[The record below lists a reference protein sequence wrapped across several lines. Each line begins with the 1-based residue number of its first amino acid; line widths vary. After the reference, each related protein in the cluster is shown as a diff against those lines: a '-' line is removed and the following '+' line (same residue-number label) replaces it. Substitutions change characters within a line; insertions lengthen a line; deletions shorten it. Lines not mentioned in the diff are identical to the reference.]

1 MRIKDLSEKTGLTA
15 YTIRYYEK
23 EGLLDHRHF
32 LRDENNYRNYNEKAI
47 ERLNFIR
54 MFQSVEFSLADLKD
68 YFQEREPHSPNYQEA
83 MDRVRLKIN
92 EIERKKAVCDQIIGK
107 LNWMLE
113 YKLALVNDPER
124 AKALLIEH
132 PLDRA

>member
-32 LRDENNYRNYNEKAI
+32 QRDANNYRNYNEKAI

-54 MFQSVEFSLADLKD
+54 MFQSVECSLADLRD
-68 YFQEREPHSPNYQEA
+68 YFQERETPNYQEA
-83 MDRVRLKIN
+83 MDWVRQKIN
-92 EIERKKAVCDQIIGK
+92 EIERKKAEYDQIIGK

-124 AKALLIEH
+124 AKALLVEH
-132 PLDRA
+132 PL

>member
-32 LRDENNYRNYNEKAI
+32 LRDENNYRIYNEKAI
-47 ERLNFIR
+47 ERLNFIK
-54 MFQSVEFSLADLKD
+54 MFQSVQCSLAELRN
-68 YFQEREPHSPNYQEA
+68 YFQERETTSPDYQEA
-83 MDRVRLKIN
+83 MDWVRLKIN
-92 EIERKKAVCDQIIGK
+92 EIERKKAEYDQIIGK

-124 AKALLIEH
+124 AKALLIVH
-132 PLDRA
+132 PFE